1 MNKVKKFL
9 LGTTAMVT
17 LISTSAFADI
27 CGFYL
32 RGNVGGEYLLKNK
45 ITIPGI
51 KDKVKFKSSVSPF
64 IDLNVGYY
72 SLENVR
78 VEFGYIKPFN
88 IRFILVFLNRI

>member
-51 KDKVKFKSSVSPF
+51 KDKVKK
-64 IDLNVGYY
+64 
-72 SLENVR
+72 
-78 VEFGYIKPFN
+78 K
-88 IRFILVFLNRI
+88 